1 VSAALAQSPASRPE
15 PATVASGPPEA
26 EITFPQGLP
35 GFPGAL
41 GFRLEPLQ
49 GRFLRLGCTTAGG
62 PTFIV
67 LQPAEASTL
76 VTDDDVAGACAASG
90 LDPAAVVALFVV
102 TVANA
107 PGGARLTV
115 NRRAP
120 MLVDLQRRIAF
131 QLVLPRPDYAVR
143 YPLVA
148 PTAA

>member
-1 VSAALAQSPASRPE
+1 MSAALAQSPAHRPG
-15 PATVASGPPEA
+15 PAAAPSILPEA

-41 GFRLEPLQ
+41 GFRLEPVQ
-49 GRFLRLGCTTAGG
+49 GSFLRLGCTTAGG

-67 LQPAEASTL
+67 LQPAEPTML

-90 LDPAAVVALFVV
+90 LDPTAVVALFVV
-102 TVANA
+102 TVANT
-107 PGGARLTV
+107 PGGARMTV

-120 MLVDLQRRIAF
+120 MLVDLQRRVAF

-143 YPLVA
+143 HPLVV

>member
-1 VSAALAQSPASRPE
+1 MSATLAQSPASRPE
-15 PATVASGPPEA
+15 PAAVASGPPEA

-41 GFRLEPLQ
+41 GFLLEPLQ

-76 VTDDDVAGACAASG
+76 VTDVAGACAASG

-143 YPLVA
+143 HPLVA